1 MSVTFICD
9 THFVCFQVLPLV
21 PHHHHCDNQP
31 SDGYKAMNIEGIP
44 VLEKLITKVKL
55 LEEVIVD
62 IQSHRQQEGFDANSN
77 SEAASKETKGIKINE
92 IGRGQEAQVNLHS
105 LEHVDDGGG
114 LNDTEITKGK
124 NGQVTKDIQLDQGS
138 SSLPYRTIGSYGLSR
153 ISNDGIDDQLWEAAE
168 TNCSKQVWKTSTDA
182 TEHDIE
188 PVEEEKSEYPS
199 SELMVE
205 KEPSVDKLEIPTRVL
220 TSRQEWTKRVL
231 ESLQNDARRLSDLK
245 TNVKDLKRKMESSQM
260 GKLPASSGYDTVK
273 SQLEDAEGAVMEL
286 IDTNNKLTS
295 KAEEYHSTNGMG
307 TKSEESSSTGR
318 RQIST
323 QSRKESEKV
332 GRLELELHKIQYVM
346 LKFEEEHV
354 NRHTSAMDRRSRTLL
369 SDYIYGRRDG
379 RRQTKKSSF
388 CGCMRP
394 KTKGDQ

>member
-1 MSVTFICD
+1 
-9 THFVCFQVLPLV
+9 
-21 PHHHHCDNQP
+21 
-31 SDGYKAMNIEGIP
+31 MNTEGIP

-62 IQSHRQQEGFDANSN
+62 IQSHRQQEKFDANSN
-77 SEAASKETKGIKINE
+77 PEAASKETKGIKVNE
-92 IGRGQEAQVNLHS
+92 IGRGQEAQVNPHS
-105 LEHVDDGGG
+105 IEHAVDGG
-114 LNDTEITKGK
+114 LNDTEITKSK

-153 ISNDGIDDQLWEAAE
+153 ISDDGINDQLWEAAE
-168 TNCSKQVWKTSTDA
+168 TNCSKQVPETSTDA
-182 TEHDIE
+182 MEHDIE

-205 KEPSVDKLEIPTRVL
+205 KELSVDKLEIPTRVL
-220 TSRQEWTKRVL
+220 TSRQEWSKRVL
-231 ESLQNDARRLSDLK
+231 ESLQTDARRLSDLK

-273 SQLEDAEGAVMEL
+273 SQLEGAEGAVMEL

-307 TKSEESSSTGR
+307 TKSAESSSTGR

-394 KTKGDQ
+394 KTKGDQLHS